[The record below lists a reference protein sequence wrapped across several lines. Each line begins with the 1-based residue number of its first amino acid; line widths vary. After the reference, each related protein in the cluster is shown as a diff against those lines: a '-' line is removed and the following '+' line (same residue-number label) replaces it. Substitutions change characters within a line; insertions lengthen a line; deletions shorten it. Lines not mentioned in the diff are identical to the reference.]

1 MIPHPVQ
8 SLLYLNASGTG
19 DDIDVDM
26 AECLEAEPDIDME
39 DYIHGM
45 YVVIPW
51 SWDVSWV
58 CTWRTSV
65 DNVKSEGLT
74 EAEK

>member
-1 MIPHPVQ
+1 MIPRLVQ
-8 SLLYLNASGTG
+8 NLLYLDANGTG
-19 DDIDVDM
+19 NDIDVDM
-26 AECLEAEPDIDME
+26 AEYLEVELDVDME

-65 DNVKSEGLT
+65 DTVKSEGLT
-74 EAEK
+74 DAEK